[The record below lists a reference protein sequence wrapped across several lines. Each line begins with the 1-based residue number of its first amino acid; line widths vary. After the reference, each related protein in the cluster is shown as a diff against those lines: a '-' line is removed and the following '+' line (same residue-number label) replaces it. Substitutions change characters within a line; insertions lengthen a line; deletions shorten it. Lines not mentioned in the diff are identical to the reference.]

1 MRFGTDLDMRY
12 AFTRNV
18 NRSFSSL
25 NARAI
30 CHSTE
35 DIEKVRQS
43 MLNALGEIELHV
55 SVAKGHHG
63 NPMEIIEARI
73 EKMREIDGVFKKMQA
88 EDLEVIDR
96 TIESRIDDACNLF
109 LRLGK
114 QDALQGIIRL
124 ASDDD
129 TISIRIKVR
138 AYPAK
143 RENAIAQA
151 REYFAFIQDRT
162 SKA

>member
-1 MRFGTDLDMRY
+1 M
-12 AFTRNV
+12 

-35 DIEKVRQS
+35 DVEKVRQS

-63 NPMEIIEARI
+63 NPMEIIEART
-73 EKMREIDGVFKKMQA
+73 EKMREIDGFFKKMQA

-109 LRLGK
+109 LRLSK
-114 QDALQGIIRL
+114 QDAFHEIIRL
-124 ASDDD
+124 ATDDD
-129 TISIRIKVR
+129 AIAIRIKIR

-143 RENAIAQA
+143 RESAIVQA
-151 REYFAFIQDRT
+151 REYLATAQDKL
-162 SKA
+162 SSA